1 MRTNLLLLSGL
12 AALLVGVFF
21 GIGDR
26 LGIVGDFRSAS
37 SIISPVSTSAPPLS
51 GTLRLSLFE
60 GAPASGGAA
69 APSEG
74 VTSTGRPSLARA
86 ASRPGGAST
95 SAASGKPASLTPQR
109 VSSPEHAAQPR
120 HRSHFVNGSA
130 YSGMEDNDLRG
141 FLDGTYKYAWNQ
153 PGQVH
158 VRVGRRDNGP
168 RFGGYEI
175 FRVIQRWSGISL
187 PEGARVESASL
198 KLSVEGGPEFP
209 LRLVLYEVKK
219 DWEPG
224 QGGTKKNNVSPPV
237 RGEVWWNDAAAD
249 VEPWGLPGVGYAS
262 DSDPTADTGALALA
276 AAEWTPGA
284 STLVFTSDALAEAST
299 RAFTRGAPLLLL
311 LKAADDLEDRTA
323 SVITIYSGNIG
334 TKWSVSRRPEL
345 ELEWTSPDELT
356 VFDREIL
363 LERGRTWVLPDIA
376 VSGREWLAASFLA
389 HDASFAPTIEWRPSP
404 PAGGGTAA
412 SAAPWQRLGAVASGL
427 ADTIDVRVIAGIEPL
442 PLGESFQA
450 EFHDTWILTAKP
462 EEQKVPF
469 VFLSPEGQ
477 QHEVTARYAGDFR
490 WSIDFTPTSLGIWRF
505 SWSEKFTDNPYA
517 SEWGVFDVVAA
528 NREGMFVQLE
538 RFAEEARAIPRKD
551 KRKLEL
557 AMERFAK
564 LERAALQQLDPA
576 SFRSEEGAPTIA
588 ALRKIREI
596 LGGGTVPDSIP
607 RVPDGPFPWEQKTK

>member
-26 LGIVGDFRSAS
+26 LGIMGDFRSS
-37 SIISPVSTSAPPLS
+37 SSVEEPLSTGAPPLS
-51 GTLRLSLFE
+51 GTLRLSLFD
-60 GAPASGGAA
+60 GVASAGAA
-69 APSEG
+69 GGPSVSTLASSAPSPTRA
-74 VTSTGRPSLARA
+74 TSSSVGGS
-86 ASRPGGAST
+86 ASPAPG
-95 SAASGKPASLTPQR
+95 PAHL
-109 VSSPEHAAQPR
+109 PEHDARLR
-120 HRSHFVNGSA
+120 HRSRFVNGSA

-158 VRVGRRDNGP
+158 VRVGRRDSGP

-175 FRVIQRWSGISL
+175 FRVIHRWSGIAL
-187 PEGARVESASL
+187 PERARVESASL
-198 KLSVEGGPEFP
+198 KLSVEGGPDFP

-219 DWEPG
+219 DWAPG

-262 DSDPTADTGALALA
+262 ESDPTADTGAFALA
-276 AAEWTPGA
+276 TAEWTPGD
-284 STLVFTSDALAEAST
+284 STLVFTSDALAHAST
-299 RAFTRGAPLLLL
+299 RAFTRGTPLLLL

-334 TKWSVSRRPEL
+334 TKWSVSRRPLL
-345 ELEWTSPDELT
+345 EVEWTCPEEHS

-363 LERGRTWVLPDIA
+363 LERGRTWVLPN
-376 VSGREWLAASFLA
+376 VSVGERECLAATFFE
-389 HDASFAPTIEWRPSP
+389 HDASFAPTLEWRPSP
-404 PAGGGTAA
+404 PPGGDTAS
-412 SAAPWQRLGAVASGL
+412 SADLWQRLGAVTSGL
-427 ADTIDVRVIAGIEPL
+427 ADTIDIRVVAGIEPL
-442 PLGESFQA
+442 PLGENFQA
-450 EFHDTWILTAKP
+450 EFHDTWILTARP

-477 QHEVTARYAGDFR
+477 RHEVLARYAGDFR
-490 WSIDFTPTSLGIWRF
+490 WSVDFAPTSLGTWRF
-505 SWSEKFTDNPYA
+505 SWSEKFTDNPYT

-538 RFAEEARAIPRKD
+538 RFAEEARAISRKD
-551 KRKLEL
+551 KRQLEL
-557 AMERFAK
+557 AMTRFAK
-564 LERAALQQLDPA
+564 LERATMQQLDPA

-607 RVPDGPFPWEQKTK
+607 RVPDGPRPWEQKTR